1 MMIQT
6 TSRISS
12 QARMLLLVAVLA
24 VLGLL
29 SLAGCGTSGSAGSGL
44 LLAAQ
49 VNGNGITL
57 DDYQLVLAAL
67 KADNAMNG
75 QQTTFDWQTP
85 SGRSTAAQAQKF
97 ALDYLVDAELIH
109 EQLVKQHIPVAQK
122 DIAAEEKR
130 IGDGITNAVKARRGD
145 PVADA
150 YRAAFNAQL
159 IHLLA
164 RVNVEHTAFVA
175 HGAVPTAQV
184 RVLILRGASKDV
196 VAKATQL
203 TKQAKSGA
211 DFAQLVQAN
220 SQDPQTAAKGGDL
233 GTVYAG
239 GFNATFDTKLFSTND
254 TYVTV
259 IFNNNVYLFQVTQ
272 RGNKQLSDLK
282 DDQTAGSDL
291 DNWIKDVV
299 SMQDQASIKRY
310 IEPATNIS
318 Q

>member
-1 MMIQT
+1 M
-6 TSRISS
+6 SRISS
-12 QARMLLLVAVLA
+12 QARTLLLVAVLA

-49 VNGNGITL
+49 VNGNGIAL
-57 DDYQLVLAAL
+57 DDYQRVLAAI
-67 KADNAMNG
+67 KADNALNS

-85 SGRSTAAQAQKF
+85 SGRSPLAQAQKF
-97 ALDYLVDAELIH
+97 ALEYLVDAELIH
-109 EQLVKQHIPVAQK
+109 EQIVKQHIPVAQK

-130 IGDGITNAVKARRGD
+130 ISTGVASTVKSRRGD
-145 PVADA
+145 PAAAA
-150 YRAAFNAQL
+150 YGAAFNAQL

-175 HGAVPTAQV
+175 HGAIPTAQV

-196 VAKATQL
+196 VAKAAQL
-203 TKQAKSGA
+203 TQQAKSGT

-233 GTVYAG
+233 GMVYAG
-239 GFNATFDTKLFSTND
+239 GFNATFDTKLFTTRD

-259 IFNNNVYLFQVTQ
+259 VFNNNVYLFQLTQ
-272 RGNKQLSDLK
+272 RADKRLSDLK
-282 DDQTAGSDL
+282 DDQTAGGDL
-291 DNWIKDVV
+291 DKWIQDVV
-299 SMQDQASIKRY
+299 SVQNQAGIKQY
-310 IEPATNIS
+310 IEPATTIS